1 MSSFKKNILL
11 SSAMAVALLSSNA
24 HAATFNVS
32 AVDNSVL
39 GGTGGVETGL
49 SFSAGETISGSV
61 DSKDTWTASTTSLN
75 SNFNF
80 TTNADGVDGTNWTHN
95 GLTTAF
101 GTLVGGINNN
111 YFVLGTEFNVT
122 APETG
127 LLSLFYWDD
136 IAIDNA
142 GLVNVSVNSGVSNVP
157 VPAAVWLFGSGMIG
171 LLGAN
176 RKKEKLTVAA

>member
-11 SSAMAVALLSSNA
+11 SGAMAVALLSSNA
-24 HAATFNVS
+24 HSATFNVS
-32 AVDNSVL
+32 AVDNIAW
-39 GGTGGVETGL
+39 GGTSGVETGL

-61 DSKDTWTASTTSLN
+61 DSNDIWTASTSHI
-75 SNFNF
+75 NFYS
-80 TTNADGVDGTNWTHN
+80 NADGVDGKNWTYN
-95 GLTTAF
+95 GLTTTF

-111 YFVLGTEFNVT
+111 FFVLGTEFDVI

-142 GLVNVSVNSGVSNVP
+142 GLVNVAINSGVSNVP
-157 VPAAVWLFGSGMIG
+157 VPAAVWLFGPGMLG
-171 LLGAN
+171 LLGAS